1 MFLVFRVLYFIYV
14 VSLSFLFFF
23 LHSIF
28 VLWILCLLFS
38 EDIGDS
44 SFPFLKKVYFLHGH
58 HFLQVAFFLSVCLFA
73 FLLSSMSFFDILWCL
88 KFMSGAPATDCKL
101 WEKGFGLSTVVS
113 SVGVFWLGCI
123 FGKIPG
129 ISSFRSFL
137 LCLSEAPEN
146 FQFSYLDCWFL
157 AACNLGTSGR
167 SDLDGQHSI
176 HAPVFRMMHLSWGE
190 VKWSCSVVY
199 DSLRPHGL

>member
-1 MFLVFRVLYFIYV
+1 MVFISSRL
-14 VSLSFLFFF
+14 LFFF
-23 LHSIF
+23 LF
-28 VLWILCLLFS
+28 VYLLFCFRLCHS
-38 EDIGDS
+38 LIFYDAWR
-44 SFPFLKKVYFLHGH
+44 LWVGH
-58 HFLQVAFFLSVCLFA
+58 QQA
-73 FLLSSMSFFDILWCL
+73 
-88 KFMSGAPATDCKL
+88 DCKL
-101 WEKGFGLSTVVS
+101 WEKGFGLSTVGS

-146 FQFSYLDCWFL
+146 FHFSCLDCLFL

-176 HAPVFRMMHLSWGE
+176 RAPVFRMTHLPWGE
-190 VKWSCSVVY
+190 VKWSCSVVS

>member
-1 MFLVFRVLYFIYV
+1 MFLVFRVLYFLYV

-23 LHSIF
+23 F
-28 VLWILCLLFS
+28 CILFLFYEYYVFSYFS

-44 SFPFLKKVYFLHGH
+44 SFPFLKKVYFLHGL

-73 FLLSSMSFFDILWCL
+73 FLLSSMSFFDILWRL

-113 SVGVFWLGCI
+113 SVGLFWLGCI

-137 LCLSEAPEN
+137 LCLSEPQKIFN
-146 FQFSYLDCWFL
+146 SP
-157 AACNLGTSGR
+157 
-167 SDLDGQHSI
+167 I
-176 HAPVFRMMHLSWGE
+176 
-190 VKWSCSVVY
+190 
-199 DSLRPHGL
+199 